1 MDSPFELELR
11 ELLAGI
17 TPLPPD
23 FSPETDLL
31 DALAL
36 ESAQIMEFVMEVED
50 RFDIIIDQRQ
60 LAEVRNIAQMAAVVG
75 KAKA

>member
-1 MDSPFELELR
+1 MDSPLELELR

-23 FSPETDLL
+23 FSSDTDLL

-36 ESAQIMEFVMEVED
+36 ESTQIMEFVMEVED

-60 LAEVRNIAQMAAVVG
+60 LAEVRNVAQMAVVVG
-75 KAKA
+75 KAVA